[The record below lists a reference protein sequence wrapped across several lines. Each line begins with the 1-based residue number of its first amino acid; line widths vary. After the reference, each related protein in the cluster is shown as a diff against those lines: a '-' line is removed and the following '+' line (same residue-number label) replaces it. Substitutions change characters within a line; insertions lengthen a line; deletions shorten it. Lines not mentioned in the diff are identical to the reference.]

1 MDNVLFECSKS
12 GNSFIRFLAEGGCR
26 VAMCDHCWKQSEAE
40 RRGSSVGGEAGSGVR
55 GPVPGR
61 GEEAGNK
68 KSPFAKEE
76 QRGNVNTGSF
86 RMSSGAVHVALAI
99 SVGSKSGAGHRG
111 FRPAGK
117 QDRCRV
123 PVPGRGEKADDK
135 KSPFAKGGQR
145 GNVNMGFF
153 QMRNEPGCNGCGLGL
168 LLPEVNLERDT
179 GAHRSAGK
187 QGRASGARYR
197 AAARRRTIKNP
208 PLSKGDK
215 GGMSALD
222 FSGCGTGRAAM
233 GAAFA
238 ISAGSKFGAGHR
250 KNPSVRGCCSPGSG
264 GRAP

>member
-68 KSPFAKEE
+68 KSPFAKEG

-117 QDRCRV
+117 QDRGRV

-145 GNVNMGFF
+145 GNVNTGSFRMSSGAVHVA
-153 QMRNEPGCNGCGLGL
+153 LATSA
-168 LLPEVNLERDT
+168 EVNLERDT

>member
-117 QDRCRV
+117 QDRGRV
-123 PVPGRGEKADDK
+123 PVPGRGEEADDK

-145 GNVNMGFF
+145 GNVNTGSFRMSSGAVHVALATSAGSKSGAGHWGSSVGGKARAGVRGTVPGRGEKADDKKSPFVKGGQRGNVCTGFF
-153 QMRNEPGCNGCGLGL
+153 RMRNGSGCNGCGLC
-168 LLPEVNLERDT
+168 
-179 GAHRSAGK
+179 
-187 QGRASGARYR
+187 Y
-197 AAARRRTIKNP
+197 
-208 PLSKGDK
+208 
-215 GGMSALD
+215 
-222 FSGCGTGRAAM
+222 FC
-233 GAAFA
+233 
-238 ISAGSKFGAGHR
+238 R
-250 KNPSVRGCCSPGSG
+250 K
-264 GRAP
+264 

>member
-99 SVGSKSGAGHRG
+99 SVGSKSA
-111 FRPAGK
+111 
-117 QDRCRV
+117 
-123 PVPGRGEKADDK
+123 PG
-135 KSPFAKGGQR
+135 
-145 GNVNMGFF
+145 
-153 QMRNEPGCNGCGLGL
+153 
-168 LLPEVNLERDT
+168 LP
-179 GAHRSAGK
+179 
-187 QGRASGARYR
+187 
-197 AAARRRTIKNP
+197 
-208 PLSKGDK
+208 
-215 GGMSALD
+215 
-222 FSGCGTGRAAM
+222 
-233 GAAFA
+233 
-238 ISAGSKFGAGHR
+238 
-250 KNPSVRGCCSPGSG
+250 KNPSGRACCFRGSG
-264 GRAP
+264 GKAP

>member
-1 MDNVLFECSKS
+1 MSYLSVLSRA
-12 GNSFIRFLAEGGCR
+12 IRSYAFSQRA
-26 VAMCDHCWKQSEAE
+26 VAVFAMCDHCWKQSEAE

-99 SVGSKSGAGHRG
+99 SVGSKSGAGHRDSSVGGEPDWVSG
-111 FRPAGK
+111 FR
-117 QDRCRV
+117 C
-123 PVPGRGEKADDK
+123 
-135 KSPFAKGGQR
+135 
-145 GNVNMGFF
+145 
-153 QMRNEPGCNGCGLGL
+153 
-168 LLPEVNLERDT
+168 
-179 GAHRSAGK
+179 
-187 QGRASGARYR
+187 R

-208 PLSKGDK
+208 PLPKGDK

-238 ISAGSKFGAGHR
+238 ISAGSKSGAGHR

>member
-117 QDRCRV
+117 QDRGRV

-145 GNVNMGFF
+145 GNVN
-153 QMRNEPGCNGCGLGL
+153 
-168 LLPEVNLERDT
+168 T
-179 GAHRSAGK
+179 GSFRMSSGAVHVALAISAGSK
-187 QGRASGARYR
+187 SGAGHWGSSVGGEPDWVSGFRYR
-197 AAARRRTIKNP
+197 AAAKRQAIKNP
-208 PLSKGDK
+208 PLPKGDK
-215 GGMSALD
+215 GGMSIWD
-222 FSGCGTGRAAM
+222 FSRCGTGRAAM

-238 ISAGSKFGAGHR
+238 ISAGSKSGAGHR

>member
-99 SVGSKSGAGHRG
+99 SAGSKSGAGHWGSSVGGEPDWVSG
-111 FRPAGK
+111 F
-117 QDRCRV
+117 
-123 PVPGRGEKADDK
+123 
-135 KSPFAKGGQR
+135 
-145 GNVNMGFF
+145 
-153 QMRNEPGCNGCGLGL
+153 
-168 LLPEVNLERDT
+168 
-179 GAHRSAGK
+179 
-187 QGRASGARYR
+187 RYR
-197 AAARRRTIKNP
+197 AAAKRQAIKNP
-208 PLSKGDK
+208 PLPKGDK
-215 GGMSALD
+215 GGMSIWD
-222 FSGCGTGRAAM
+222 FSRCGTSRAAT
-233 GAAFA
+233 GAVSVYFC
-238 ISAGSKFGAGHR
+238 R
-250 KNPSVRGCCSPGSG
+250 K
-264 GRAP
+264 

>member
-1 MDNVLFECSKS
+1 MSYLSVLSRA
-12 GNSFIRFLAEGGCR
+12 IRSYAFSQRA
-26 VAMCDHCWKQSEAE
+26 VAVFAMCDHCWKQSEAE

-117 QDRCRV
+117 QDRGRV

-135 KSPFAKGGQR
+135 KSPFVKGGQR
-145 GNVNMGFF
+145 GNVCTGFF
-153 QMRNEPGCNGCGLGL
+153 RMRNGSGCNGCGLC
-168 LLPEVNLERDT
+168 
-179 GAHRSAGK
+179 
-187 QGRASGARYR
+187 Y
-197 AAARRRTIKNP
+197 
-208 PLSKGDK
+208 
-215 GGMSALD
+215 
-222 FSGCGTGRAAM
+222 FC
-233 GAAFA
+233 
-238 ISAGSKFGAGHR
+238 R
-250 KNPSVRGCCSPGSG
+250 K
-264 GRAP
+264 

>member
-99 SVGSKSGAGHRG
+99 SAGSKSGAGHWGSSVGGEPDWVSG
-111 FRPAGK
+111 F
-117 QDRCRV
+117 
-123 PVPGRGEKADDK
+123 
-135 KSPFAKGGQR
+135 
-145 GNVNMGFF
+145 
-153 QMRNEPGCNGCGLGL
+153 
-168 LLPEVNLERDT
+168 
-179 GAHRSAGK
+179 
-187 QGRASGARYR
+187 RYR
-197 AAARRRTIKNP
+197 AAAKRQAIKNP
-208 PLSKGDK
+208 PLPKGDK
-215 GGMSALD
+215 GGMSIWD
-222 FSGCGTGRAAM
+222 FSRCGTGRAAM

-238 ISAGSKFGAGHR
+238 ISAGSKSGAGHR

>member
-86 RMSSGAVHVALAI
+86 RMSSGAVHVALAT
-99 SVGSKSGAGHRG
+99 SAGSKSGAGHRDSSVGGEPDWVSG
-111 FRPAGK
+111 FR
-117 QDRCRV
+117 C
-123 PVPGRGEKADDK
+123 
-135 KSPFAKGGQR
+135 
-145 GNVNMGFF
+145 
-153 QMRNEPGCNGCGLGL
+153 
-168 LLPEVNLERDT
+168 
-179 GAHRSAGK
+179 
-187 QGRASGARYR
+187 R

-208 PLSKGDK
+208 PLPKGDK

>member
-68 KSPFAKEE
+68 KSSFAKEE

-117 QDRCRV
+117 Q
-123 PVPGRGEKADDK
+123 
-135 KSPFAKGGQR
+135 
-145 GNVNMGFF
+145 
-153 QMRNEPGCNGCGLGL
+153 
-168 LLPEVNLERDT
+168 
-179 GAHRSAGK
+179 
-187 QGRASGARYR
+187 GRASGARYR

-222 FSGCGTGRAAM
+222 FSGCGTSRAAT
-233 GAAFA
+233 GAVSVYFC
-238 ISAGSKFGAGHR
+238 R
-250 KNPSVRGCCSPGSG
+250 K
-264 GRAP
+264 

>member
-99 SVGSKSGAGHRG
+99 SVGSKSGAGHRDSSVGGEPDWVSG
-111 FRPAGK
+111 FR
-117 QDRCRV
+117 C
-123 PVPGRGEKADDK
+123 
-135 KSPFAKGGQR
+135 
-145 GNVNMGFF
+145 
-153 QMRNEPGCNGCGLGL
+153 
-168 LLPEVNLERDT
+168 
-179 GAHRSAGK
+179 
-187 QGRASGARYR
+187 R

-208 PLSKGDK
+208 PLPKGDK
-215 GGMSALD
+215 GGMSIWD
-222 FSGCGTGRAAM
+222 FSRCGTSRAAT
-233 GAAFA
+233 GAVSVYFC
-238 ISAGSKFGAGHR
+238 R
-250 KNPSVRGCCSPGSG
+250 K
-264 GRAP
+264 

>member
-55 GPVPGR
+55 GPVPVPGR

-117 QDRCRV
+117 QDRGRV

-145 GNVNMGFF
+145 GNVNTGSFRMSSGAVHVALATSAGSKSGAGHWGSSVGGKARAGVRGTVPGRGEKADDKKSPFAKGGQRGNVCTGFF
-153 QMRNEPGCNGCGLGL
+153 RMRNGSGCNGCGLC
-168 LLPEVNLERDT
+168 
-179 GAHRSAGK
+179 
-187 QGRASGARYR
+187 Y
-197 AAARRRTIKNP
+197 
-208 PLSKGDK
+208 
-215 GGMSALD
+215 
-222 FSGCGTGRAAM
+222 FC
-233 GAAFA
+233 
-238 ISAGSKFGAGHR
+238 R
-250 KNPSVRGCCSPGSG
+250 K
-264 GRAP
+264 